1 MRIPVAGSDLES
13 ILRGAEILSK
23 HWIKNE
29 RTTLYLTS
37 DGKYCCVVESTG
49 LSTAQGIV
57 MFTAMLG
64 QRPPAKAGGFRRPNL
79 MKNRMP

>member
-1 MRIPVAGSDLES
+1 
-13 ILRGAEILSK
+13 
-23 HWIKNE
+23 
-29 RTTLYLTS
+29 
-37 DGKYCCVVESTG
+37 VVESTG